1 MMTRVLE
8 KCADNGRARFVCL
21 RQNSECLLRFRH
33 LVHVWI
39 KLPVTTRGALIND
52 GRKPYIDRWVSAAN
66 DMRPA
71 LFELASRKK
80 DLRLEAH
87 EIASLPEARKDLGP
101 FADWLREDQQVQK
114 RVADAWNSLAH
125 ENQDLSVP
133 PVFSVQLANDTV
145 QKWAMTWL

>member
-1 MMTRVLE
+1 
-8 KCADNGRARFVCL
+8 
-21 RQNSECLLRFRH
+21 
-33 LVHVWI
+33 
-39 KLPVTTRGALIND
+39 
-52 GRKPYIDRWVSAAN
+52 
-66 DMRPA
+66 MRPA
-71 LFELASRKK
+71 LFELASKK
-80 DLRLEAH
+80 KGLRLEAH